1 MDAKDRRWLAKQ
13 FIATVVRNLKDN
25 KDVVF
30 VVEKRAYILI
40 ATSGKSVLRF
50 NPQEQAEIIVE
61 KSEETVKR
69 IPELKDDGEAQ
80 HLAMCQES
88 IRNITN
94 LIHGV
99 SKHFDDA
106 LWILQYLSGALSI
119 QTDFGTFYP
128 DFQAGVKMKILSI
141 IDDRLREI
149 LKLPEKSSKLGL
161 TELKEVGALSK
172 RLYAVTD
179 QAMIE
184 ALQRLKRFS
193 IAGIAR
199 ELGRDPKEGRVYV
212 YDWMKRHDNMTS
224 KMLEKEWQKLHK
236 GV

>member
-1 MDAKDRRWLAKQ
+1 MDARDRRWFAKQ
-13 FIATVVRNLKDN
+13 FIAEVVRSLKDN
-25 KDVVF
+25 KDIVF
-30 VVEKRAYILI
+30 VEEKRAYILI
-40 ATSGKSVLRF
+40 VTSGKSVLRF

-69 IPELKDDGEAQ
+69 IPELKDNPEDQ
-80 HLAMCQES
+80 RRAMCQES
-88 IRNITN
+88 IRTITH

-119 QTDFGTFYP
+119 ETDLGAFHQE
-128 DFQAGVKMKILSI
+128 FQAGVKVSMLSH
-141 IDDRLREI
+141 IDNRLREI
-149 LKLPEKSSKLGL
+149 LRLPRKSSKLGL
-161 TELKEVGALSK
+161 TELKEVGALSR

-179 QAMIE
+179 EAMLE

-193 IAGIAR
+193 ITGVAR

-212 YDWMKRHDNMTS
+212 YDWMKRHDNMTRE
-224 KMLEKEWQKLHK
+224 MLEKEWRKIHK